1 MGKHRTVSP
10 DFVSRQ
16 EASTRL
22 MLSLR
27 QVDRLMSRGT
37 LPRTKVSANRTG
49 ILRIAFDG
57 YLASLNLSAMQ
68 KPPFESASQME
79 ATSAQN
85 LHGYSACGYVSYRF
99 ETADDC
105 REFALMADR
114 IGLRGSISRNEP
126 PGHVILKWHRDLGF
140 EVGYLE
146 SILTRWSFPFV
157 RKTEDWDCRDRVATV
172 PASQI
177 QKA

>member
-27 QVDRLMSRGT
+27 QVDRLMTRGT

-57 YLASLNLSAMQ
+57 YLASLNLPAMQ
-68 KPPFESASQME
+68 KPQCESVPSTEATGEQELHEYSAS
-79 ATSAQN
+79 
-85 LHGYSACGYVSYRF
+85 GYASYRF
-99 ETADDC
+99 ETIDDC
-105 REFALMADR
+105 KQFALKADR
-114 IGLRGSISRNEP
+114 IGLRGSISRNDDA
-126 PGHVILKWHRDLGF
+126 GHVILKWHRDLGF
-140 EVGYLE
+140 EVKYLE

-157 RKTEDWDCRDRVATV
+157 RKTDE
-172 PASQI
+172 
-177 QKA
+177 

>member
-27 QVDRLMSRGT
+27 QVDRLMTRGT

-57 YLASLNLSAMQ
+57 YLASLNLPAMQ
-68 KPPFESASQME
+68 KPQCESAPSTETTGTQE
-79 ATSAQN
+79 
-85 LHGYSACGYVSYRF
+85 LHEYSASGYASYRF
-99 ETADDC
+99 ETTDDC
-105 REFALMADR
+105 RQFALKADR
-114 IGLRGSISRNEP
+114 IGLRGSISRNDDA
-126 PGHVILKWHRDLGF
+126 GHVILKWHRDLGF
-140 EVGYLE
+140 EVKYLE

-157 RKTEDWDCRDRVATV
+157 RKTDE
-172 PASQI
+172 
-177 QKA
+177 